1 MNETRP
7 EAPSPSSK
15 NSGLS
20 SNRKHVNE
28 YQIRKAKVI
37 VAFLLDCQQNSTLS
51 RHQLAQVVAIMDA
64 AEWQKVAFTAGVPVA
79 DIEAK
84 AAVLALLRNRDIH
97 SVR

>member
-1 MNETRP
+1 M
-7 EAPSPSSK
+7 
-15 NSGLS
+15 
-20 SNRKHVNE
+20 KHCNE

-37 VAFLLDCQQNSTLS
+37 AAFLLGCQQNSTLS